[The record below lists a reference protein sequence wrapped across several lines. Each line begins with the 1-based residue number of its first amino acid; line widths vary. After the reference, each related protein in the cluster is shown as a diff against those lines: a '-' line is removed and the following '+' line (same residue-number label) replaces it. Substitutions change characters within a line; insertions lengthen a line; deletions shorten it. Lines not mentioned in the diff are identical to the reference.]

1 MKILNKKQKFQ
12 NQKKK
17 DKEWKNFQMKS
28 KTMELEMFII
38 QNLKII
44 W

>member
-1 MKILNKKQKFQ
+1 MKILNKKQRFPD
-12 NQKKK
+12 QKKK